1 MEGHEIRKGFLLA
14 LTVFTLAI
22 IGGAIFADE
31 VGPYLQPSVEG
42 LKSMVVQSKEL
53 APKAQNVALAVTIF
67 LKNTSVALILIAGG
81 HLLLGIPAFFIL
93 LSNGLLIGFFA
104 TALSS
109 RGVSPLVFATGLLPH
124 GIFELPALLLAAGY
138 ALAVVLRRF
147 RFRPGPP
154 FGLKMRYLMRVIIP
168 LLAVAAVIE
177 VYISPQVMGLFLSPS
192 P

>member
-1 MEGHEIRKGFLLA
+1 MQGREIRKGFFLA
-14 LTVFTLAI
+14 LMIFTLAI
-22 IGGAIFADE
+22 IGGVIFAEE

-42 LKSMVVQSKEL
+42 LKSIVAQSKEL
-53 APKAQNVALAVTIF
+53 APEAQNVALAVTIF

-81 HLLLGIPAFFIL
+81 HLLLGIPVFFIL
-93 LSNGLLIGFFA
+93 FSNGLLIGFFA
-104 TALSS
+104 TVLNAK
-109 RGVSPLVFATGLLPH
+109 GVSPLAFATGLLPH

-147 RFRPGPP
+147 RRRQGPP
-154 FGLKMRYLMRVIIP
+154 FGAKMRYLAGVIIP

-177 VYISPQVMGLFLSPS
+177 VYVSPRVMGLFLTPS